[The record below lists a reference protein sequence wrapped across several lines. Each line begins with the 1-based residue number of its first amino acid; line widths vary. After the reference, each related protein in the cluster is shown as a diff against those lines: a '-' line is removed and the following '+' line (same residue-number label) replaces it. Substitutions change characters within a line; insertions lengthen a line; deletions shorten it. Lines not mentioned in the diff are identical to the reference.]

1 MKCKRMI
8 VENSYHCST
17 LNRTLV
23 IDDIELVL
31 RLVAKKRGLS
41 VVANST
47 VIREG
52 RREKPSS
59 WKDIFKEKYDYERFE
74 EALFEGWLKPPDL
87 YAEYSKRFRHKD
99 EYLKPFGTARLLND
113 VFVIGGTDIT
123 EDVITGLL
131 VKYKVSGKQMDKAL
145 ELLKEYR
152 ESRFGW

>member
-1 MKCKRMI
+1 
-8 VENSYHCST
+8 
-17 LNRTLV
+17 V